1 MTASKIGGW
10 ALRVY
15 ASVAAFALTSCGS
28 NVQIAPGL
36 TRDAGVDVVRQLGL
50 HPSSG
55 SESVLFSFT
64 GAGGQLPGANPTSG
78 LTLIEKNGENYLY
91 GAAPMG
97 GNEKVGTIY
106 DLHGKAH
113 HYVAGTL
120 RAFSGKD
127 GAFPYGSVS
136 VPDPNG
142 DNIYETTESGGR
154 SDDGALIELIL
165 SNNKY
170 KEVLIHSFAIGDGA
184 QPYAGLTPAAG
195 GVFFGTTL
203 AGGSAGDGTLYELK
217 PHGTGYAFTSIYSF
231 RGGAGGKYPYAPV
244 IVDGLGDLFG
254 TTTDGGGKNEGAV
267 FELIP
272 KQSKLTILHGFVGGS
287 KDGAYPYAGVI
298 KDAKG
303 SLFGTTINGGN
314 SNFGVVFEVQRSG
327 SHYRESVLYSFGSG
341 SDGEYPYGGL
351 LLGAGGVLFGTTEN
365 GGT

>member
-170 KEVLIHSFAIGDGA
+170 KRGRSAAIRGA
-184 QPYAGLTPAAG
+184 HAR
-195 GVFFGTTL
+195 
-203 AGGSAGDGTLYELK
+203 
-217 PHGTGYAFTSIYSF
+217 
-231 RGGAGGKYPYAPV
+231 RGR
-244 IVDGLGDLFG
+244 
-254 TTTDGGGKNEGAV
+254 
-267 FELIP
+267 
-272 KQSKLTILHGFVGGS
+272 
-287 KDGAYPYAGVI
+287 
-298 KDAKG
+298 
-303 SLFGTTINGGN
+303 SLLWYDSRG
-314 SNFGVVFEVQRSG
+314 
-327 SHYRESVLYSFGSG
+327 RERGRRNALRAETARHRLRVH
-341 SDGEYPYGGL
+341 EYL
-351 LLGAGGVLFGTTEN
+351 
-365 GGT
+365 